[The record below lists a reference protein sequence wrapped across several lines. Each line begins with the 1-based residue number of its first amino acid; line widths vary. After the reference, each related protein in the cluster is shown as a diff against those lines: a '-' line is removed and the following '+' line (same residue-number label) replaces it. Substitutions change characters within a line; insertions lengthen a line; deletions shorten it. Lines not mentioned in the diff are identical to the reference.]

1 MVASEGSTI
10 LGSVGDGIA
19 VLRNDSAVATK
30 AAAAGRLVKA
40 VVKAIM
46 SEFVGLYHHLRGVP
60 VKTFLLRYRSYAW

>member
-30 AAAAGRLVKA
+30 AAAAGRVVKA
-40 VVKAIM
+40 VVKVIM
-46 SEFVGLYHHLRGVP
+46 SEFVGLY
-60 VKTFLLRYRSYAW
+60 

>member
-10 LGSVGDGIA
+10 LGSVGDGIS

-40 VVKAIM
+40 VVKVKVKAIM
-46 SEFVGLYHHLRGVP
+46 SEFVHLIPEDP
-60 VKTFLLRYRSYAW
+60 VRVGIFDS